1 MNFFKTIMAA
11 FFAIAFAVIV
21 FPGTEVQAGPDDILI
36 IANTKVP
43 VSEVSAGELKTVF
56 MKRRQTWRDGSKAI
70 PIHAKDKQL
79 RNAFLE
85 KVLGMT
91 EQQEALFWQNQKIKF
106 GTSEPAKFA
115 NTQRATFAVKGSVSY
130 VWRRDHKEG
139 VNKVILVIPN

>member
-1 MNFFKTIMAA
+1 MNALKTTMTTLLL
-11 FFAIAFAVIV
+11 IASAMLV
-21 FPGTEVQAGPDDILI
+21 FPDREANASPNDILI

-43 VSEVSAGELKTVF
+43 LSEISAGELKTMF

-79 RNAFLE
+79 RNVFQE

-91 EQQEALFWQNQKIKF
+91 EQQEALFWQNQKIKY
-106 GTSEPAKFA
+106 GTTEPAKFA

-130 VWRRDHKEG
+130 VWRRDHKAG
-139 VNKVILVIPN
+139 VNKVILVVPN